1 MSKKINIL
9 GQKYGLLT
17 VIEEAPSDK
26 YGNAMW
32 KCKCECGKIIITQG
46 SRLRSGG
53 ATSCGCKSTKSLIE
67 YNHSRMKDLTNQKFN
82 MLTALYPNGSNN
94 NRNIIWHCKCDCGN
108 ECDVNSH
115 DLITGNTKS
124 CGCKR
129 NNSYGEQKISQILK
143 ENNILYE
150 REKTFPT
157 CLFPDTQR
165 LAKFDFY
172 LPDYNI
178 LIEYDG
184 IQHFVIGN
192 GQYDNPEKFKITQQH
207 DQFKNQWCKDNNIT
221 LIRISYTKYDTLTI
235 NDLLFL
241 KN

>member
-17 VIEEAPSDK
+17 VIEEAPNDK
-26 YGNAMW
+26 SGNAMW
-32 KCKCECGKIIITQG
+32 KCKCECGKIIITKG

-53 ATSCGCKSTKSLIE
+53 ATSCGCKRTKSLIE

-82 MLTALYPNGSNN
+82 MLTALYPNGNNN

-115 DLITGNTKS
+115 DLIKGNTKS
-124 CGCKR
+124 CGCKQ

-150 REKTFPT
+150 REKTFST
-157 CLFPDTQR
+157 CIFPDTQR

-192 GQYDNPEKFKITQQH
+192 GQYDNPEKFKITQEH
-207 DQFKNQWCKDNNIT
+207 DKFKDQWCKDNNIT
-221 LIRISYTKYDTLTI
+221 LIRIPYTKYNNLKFE
-235 NDLLFL
+235 DLIP
-241 KN
+241 KP